1 MRSETITALAV
12 FLGVAVGLISLSL
25 FCPARAVGQTA
36 GNNAVYTSSGN
47 CSPSFPCASS
57 PAFIDASVFVTSPP
71 PISQTFCGVL
81 NYVLVHIVQPTY
93 PFGAVIDARGLNS
106 GNTSMTCTS
115 TNPSPWSGITS
126 PPPST
131 ILLPA
136 TKVNHPISIPSMWTL
151 PSNTHLIGEGNTVSS
166 STTISTTIQAQS
178 SFLGSSIIQFASSL
192 CFPPGSSSSTCTGI
206 SVENLTLDGQGQ
218 SIDGILNA
226 YSGDQSYVDHVLL
239 YQILGIGLSVSGAA
253 TNSGPYS
260 NITFDTGNE
269 TSISSTVCAQIYASG
284 TRGIHGL
291 SCTSDSHVPQAAVLL
306 DASNTSIEDVRIVGF
321 YDGIRVGANANAQS
335 NVLRNIIGD
344 TILTAVSITPIIV
357 IHITDLGNTVSDLS
371 IMGANNAGGAS
382 GTITIADDLT
392 GAQLTDTSVGIYAL
406 GNTGTGSYY
415 SRFTTSPSVASWVVG
430 PSAPSGSCAEGSLYS
445 CIGTAGN
452 GSGCS
457 NSGTL
462 PPYYALWAC
471 AYTGGHA
478 LVWQPV
484 I

>member
-284 TRGIHGL
+284 TR
-291 SCTSDSHVPQAAVLL
+291 
-306 DASNTSIEDVRIVGF
+306 
-321 YDGIRVGANANAQS
+321 RVAHP
-335 NVLRNIIGD
+335 L
-344 TILTAVSITPIIV
+344 
-357 IHITDLGNTVSDLS
+357 
-371 IMGANNAGGAS
+371 
-382 GTITIADDLT
+382 
-392 GAQLTDTSVGIYAL
+392 
-406 GNTGTGSYY
+406 
-415 SRFTTSPSVASWVVG
+415 
-430 PSAPSGSCAEGSLYS
+430 
-445 CIGTAGN
+445 
-452 GSGCS
+452 
-457 NSGTL
+457 
-462 PPYYALWAC
+462 
-471 AYTGGHA
+471 
-478 LVWQPV
+478 
-484 I
+484 